1 MKRFITASLA
11 GLGTLMASAVA
22 LAEQP
27 HEWGIG
33 LQAARSPI
41 KVEME
46 HFHTELLWIISAI
59 VLLVMGLLAYVM
71 VRFRAGRNPVPSK
84 VTHNTLLEICWTGIP
99 VLILVVIAI
108 PSLKLLYLQD
118 KQPDA
123 DMTIKVTGH
132 QWYWSY
138 EYADAAAGGGDAD
151 FGFDS
156 YLIPDNEIDPAKG
169 QIRLLSVD
177 NEVIIPADTK
187 VRFVITGADVIHS
200 WAIPSLGIK
209 MDAVPGRLNEAWT
222 YVPAKY
228 IGETFYGQCSE
239 ICGINHGFMPIA
251 VRAVSREDYAKWLE
265 QAKTK
270 FASAAPS
277 EAPGIGAVAQL
288 AP

>member
-1 MKRFITASLA
+1 MKSRFITAGLA
-11 GLGTLMASAVA
+11 GLGTLLASVAA

-27 HEWGIG
+27 HDWGIG

-41 KVEME
+41 KLEME
-46 HFHTELLWIISAI
+46 HFHTELLWIITAI
-59 VLLVMGLLAYVM
+59 VVLVMALLGYVM

-84 VTHNTLLEICWTGIP
+84 VTHNTVLEVCWTAIP

-138 EYADAAAGGGDAD
+138 EYADAKDGSS

-156 YLIPDNEIDPAKG
+156 YLIPDNEIDPSKG
-169 QIRLLSVD
+169 QLRLLSVD
-177 NEVIIPADTK
+177 NEVMIPADTK
-187 VRFVITGADVIHS
+187 VRFIITGADVIHS
-200 WAIPSLGIK
+200 WAVPSLGIK
-209 MDAVPGRLNEAWT
+209 NDAVPGRLNESWT

-251 VRAVSREDYAKWLE
+251 VHAVSKEDYARWVE
-265 QAKTK
+265 EAKAK
-270 FASAAPS
+270 FASATPS
-277 EAPGIGAVAQL
+277 EAPGVGAVAQL
-288 AP
+288 AQ